1 MNIIKMANDRLEI
14 DKLIKDEI
22 DLKKYTYLS
31 LKTCL
36 SIELGELLNEWGEF
50 KYWKRNHVANLS
62 ELLKEWADCMLFGLA
77 ILNKKIKKIKKSDI
91 QYIFYVA
98 ENRKEDRKEDRRENT
113 LLLYKDTI
121 FMLSIK
127 DEKFTKYLA
136 MRVISNIISLGV
148 LMGFTLEQLEQ
159 IYYVKKQIVLQ
170 RIKSNY

>member
-22 DLKKYTYLS
+22 DLKRYTYLS

-50 KYWKRNHVANLS
+50 KYWKRNHVTNLS

-98 ENRKEDRKEDRRENT
+98 ENSKEYRRENT

-127 DEKFTKYLA
+127 DEKFTKYSA

>member
-36 SIELGELLNEWGEF
+36 SIELGEFLNEWGEF
-50 KYWKRNHVANLS
+50 KYWKRNHVTNLS

-98 ENRKEDRKEDRRENT
+98 ENSKEYRRENT

-148 LMGFTLEQLEQ
+148 LMGFTLDQLEQ